1 MEMTKKKTIQNAA
14 VLVCVII
21 FWELLSRIINKN
33 LFLPSPEKTFRC
45 IEEMIRTGVLFKHL
59 WASFRRVTSGVCI
72 AAAVAV
78 PVGFLISWNRIAG
91 TMLRPIVNSLHSVP
105 VTCFMSLMILTLGV
119 GEKMK
124 ITLLAVAV
132 FFAYLPSVVETAS
145 EINTKMAETAYTMGF
160 SYPRMLLHCQIPYIA
175 PELIKSFIAQYGV
188 GWTYVI
194 IAEMNNSRYGLGH
207 LMYVSAARGRSEMLY
222 ASIVIV
228 ITVSIIFD
236 SVCTHLVERIFW
248 WKYGRAKTK
257 GILIRMT
264 TAVAKKL
271 SQIHR
276 NKTECGKPENPA
288 EDAHGQEI

>member
-1 MEMTKKKTIQNAA
+1 MAKKKIIQNA
-14 VLVCVII
+14 VTLICVII
-21 FWELLSRIINKN
+21 TWELLSRVINKS
-33 LFLPSPEKTFRC
+33 LFLPSPEKTFQC

-72 AAAVAV
+72 AAAIAV
-78 PVGFLISWNRIAG
+78 PVGFLISWNKIAG
-91 TMLRPIVNSLHSVP
+91 SMLRPIVNSLHSVP
-105 VTCFMSLMILTLGV
+105 VTCFMPMMILALGV

-145 EINTKMAETAYTMGF
+145 EKNTKMIETAYTMGF

-207 LMYVSAARGRSEMLY
+207 LMYVSAARGRSEMVY
-222 ASIVIV
+222 ASIVVV
-228 ITVSIIFD
+228 IAVSIIFD

-248 WKYGRAKTK
+248 WKYGRPAVHVKTK
-257 GILIRMT
+257 SPSPVRKILKDLT
-264 TAVAKKL
+264 KSDK
-271 SQIHR
+271 
-276 NKTECGKPENPA
+276 NEEKPENPG
-288 EDAHGQEI
+288 EEVSHGQEI